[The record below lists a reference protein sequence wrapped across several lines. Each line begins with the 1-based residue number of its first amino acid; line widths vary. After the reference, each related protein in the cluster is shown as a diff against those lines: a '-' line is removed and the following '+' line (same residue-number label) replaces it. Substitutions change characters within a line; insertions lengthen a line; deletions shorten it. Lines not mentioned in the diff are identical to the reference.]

1 MTQDARRVVEL
12 RLAHSQA
19 ATKKF
24 NSIADRQIDGTM
36 PDTLQAWGAQ
46 RTGRWAGRGLQLQNL
61 KRPTM
66 ADPEGVAELLVKNP
80 QLWKACYALEDLG
93 SLVRSAIKAPE
104 GKRLVVADLAN
115 IESRVAGW
123 VAGDLALQQ
132 VFSQG
137 QDPYKSFAVQWLGI
151 PYDQVDK
158 KTRNMCKAPALGCGF
173 GFGAI
178 GLMKYA
184 DSMGIEMDKITAQS
198 AVKAFRSTYKA
209 IPATWRR
216 LEGRWRLSMIEGCSG
231 PMQREGRFLTIAL
244 PSGRKLYYD
253 APEVGEEW
261 GAWAEMKDIG
271 SVSLGWFDT
280 EAEANAAAQSWL
292 KKYPEIL
299 SLRVQSRPVLSY
311 LGQNQFTNQWERI
324 RTYGAKLFEN
334 IVQAIARDI
343 LAYGMMLYTKE
354 GGTVIGHVHDEI
366 IALEDADSAAAWL
379 GLMLYYLK
387 AIAPWAAGL
396 ILDAEGYV
404 SRSYRK

>member
-1 MTQDARRVVEL
+1 MTQEARRVVEL

-24 NSIADRQIDGTM
+24 NAAANLCVGGVVADTF
-36 PDTLQAWGAQ
+36 QAWGAQ
-46 RTGRWAGRGLQLQNL
+46 RTGRWAHRKLQPGNL

-66 ADPEGVAELLVKNP
+66 KDPEGVADLLVENP
-80 QLWKACYALEDLG
+80 GLWKACYALEDLG

-123 VAGDLALQQ
+123 VTKDPALQQ
-132 VFSQG
+132 VFAQG
-137 QDPYKSFAVQWLGI
+137 QDPYKSFAVQWLGV
-151 PYDQVDK
+151 PYDRVDRE
-158 KTRNMCKAPALGCGF
+158 TRNMCKAPALGCGF
-173 GFGAI
+173 GLGAI

-184 DSMGIEMDKITAQS
+184 DSMGIEMDESTAQS

-216 LEGRWRLSMIEGCSG
+216 LEGHWRLSLIEGCSG

-253 APEVGEEW
+253 APEADEE
-261 GAWAEMKDIG
+261 G
-271 SVSLGWFDT
+271 V
-280 EAEANAAAQSWL
+280 
-292 KKYPEIL
+292 
-299 SLRVQSRPVLSY
+299 SY

-324 RTYGAKLFEN
+324 GTYGARLFEN
-334 IVQAIARDI
+334 CVQAIARAI

-366 IALEDADSAAAWL
+366 IALEDADPAAAWL
-379 GLMLYYLK
+379 GLMLDCMK

-404 SRSYRK
+404 SERYRK